1 MKNSLW
7 EAYLSPTPKNVKKW
21 LLAVKAVLLLAAGSG
36 KLAEHSDFAFW
47 ILILGAGIDGL
58 ANLLTDENN
67 ENQNPS

>member
-21 LLAVKAVLLLAAGSG
+21 LLAVKGILGSAAIGEYFSGDPDVAFWLVVIIGIINEAAG
-36 KLAEHSDFAFW
+36 
-47 ILILGAGIDGL
+47 
-58 ANLLTDENN
+58 LLTENTD